1 MAKLFDQQQL
11 SAGVQEFEEH
21 LRQVRARDWT
31 VDCQLAQ
38 PQNDPPPP
46 PRREGGRKAVARNA
60 KGAAPAKGKAQ
71 PAGLSMETLQSRRLI
86 LALAAL
92 VLVTFAGAMSLALT
106 DEDAPPAEAEA
117 SVGAVESDAPST
129 APPTSQATQTKTPP
143 AVSAPASATSETYV
157 ATIRPDGSLA
167 PDTTPHTTV
176 ATPPAAVAAP
186 SPDAISGIIK
196 SGEQS
201 EPAPSAPA
209 EADAPSEIP
218 RPRNRRRNGPP
229 RAPPISPASIRPP
242 PMATQPRPPPIPP
255 TPAPRGGREARRQAH
270 RQARRLQAAR
280 GFGRRRQKDR
290 RRAAAHARRRRRRW
304 DIRRGQAGRRLA
316 HWSRQETCRS
326 GVTPKNRSFLR
337 HGGGKKIVVLA
348 TLELP
353 RPQPGRPT
361 APRSSSIK
369 ETRSFV

>member
-38 PQNDPPPP
+38 PRNDPPPP

-60 KGAAPAKGKAQ
+60 KGAAPGKGKAQ

-86 LALAAL
+86 LALAAF

-106 DEDAPPAEAEA
+106 DGDAPPVEAEA
-117 SVGAVESDAPST
+117 NVGAVESDAPST
-129 APPTSQATQTKTPP
+129 APPTSQATQAKTLP

-167 PDTTPHTTV
+167 PDTTPHATV
-176 ATPPAAVAAP
+176 ATPPAVVAAP
-186 SPDAISGIIK
+186 SPDAIAAVIT

-209 EADAPSEIP
+209 EANAPGE
-218 RPRNRRRNGPP
+218 N
-229 RAPPISPASIRPP
+229 PAAAKP
-242 PMATQPRPPPIPP
+242 AKKP
-255 TPAPRGGREARRQAH
+255 T
-270 RQARRLQAAR
+270 
-280 GFGRRRQKDR
+280 
-290 RRAAAHARRRRRRW
+290 AAHAANLASVNPAAADGELSRDRRQSRRTPATPRR
-304 DIRRGQAGRRLA
+304 
-316 HWSRQETCRS
+316 S
-326 GVTPKNRSFLR
+326 
-337 HGGGKKIVVLA
+337 
-348 TLELP
+348 
-353 RPQPGRPT
+353 
-361 APRSSSIK
+361 
-369 ETRSFV
+369 

>member
-46 PRREGGRKAVARNA
+46 PRPEGGRKAVARNA

-71 PAGLSMETLQSRRLI
+71 PAGLSMEMLQSRRLI

-106 DEDAPPAEAEA
+106 DEDAPPAGAEA

-129 APPTSQATQTKTPP
+129 APPISQATQTKTPP

-176 ATPPAAVAAP
+176 ATPAAAVAAP

-209 EADAPSEIP
+209 EADAPGENPAAAKPAKKRTAARAANLASVNP
-218 RPRNRRRNGPP
+218 AAADGDSAATAANPADSGRPAAAVKPVAKPTVKSAASKP
-229 RAPPISPASIRPP
+229 RAASV
-242 PMATQPRPPPIPP
+242 ATAK
-255 TPAPRGGREARRQAH
+255 TTDGAPQ
-270 RQARRLQAAR
+270 
-280 GFGRRRQKDR
+280 
-290 RRAAAHARRRRRRW
+290 RAPDA
-304 DIRRGQAGRRLA
+304 DD
-316 HWSRQETCRS
+316 
-326 GVTPKNRSFLR
+326 
-337 HGGGKKIVVLA
+337 GGGIFEGAKQAVGSLTGAVRKLVGA
-348 TLELP
+348 E
-353 RPQPGRPT
+353 
-361 APRSSSIK
+361 
-369 ETRSFV
+369 